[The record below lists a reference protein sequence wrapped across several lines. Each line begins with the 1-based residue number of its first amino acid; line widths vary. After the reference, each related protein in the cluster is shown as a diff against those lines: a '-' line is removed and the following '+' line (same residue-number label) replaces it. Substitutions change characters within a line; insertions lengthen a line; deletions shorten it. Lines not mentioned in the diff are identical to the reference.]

1 MLPLYSQITAAIQ
14 FNQWADLTLNHI
26 HKEMFLL
33 NRRETNLPSYFSVYI
48 NKKINIHLNILILSL
63 F

>member
-48 NKKINIHLNILILSL
+48 NKK
-63 F
+63 